1 MSFVEILLLAISMA
15 VDAFAVS
22 LAAGTL
28 PGRHGRREA
37 FRLAFH
43 FGLFQF
49 LMPVVGWLAGTSIE
63 PLIRNVDH
71 WLAFGLLA
79 FVGARMIS
87 VAWRSERSLPA
98 DPSRGWIL
106 VVLSIAVS
114 LDALAVGLSL
124 GLVGISVGYPAL
136 LIGLTTGLLSLLGLR
151 LGMAT
156 GSNLGRPAQLI
167 GGLVLIGIGVRI
179 VLEHLML

>member
-1 MSFVEILLLAISMA
+1 MSIVEILLLAISMA
-15 VDAFAVS
+15 IDAFAVS
-22 LAAGTL
+22 LAAGAM
-28 PGRHGRREA
+28 PGTHGPREA

-49 LMPVVGWLAGTSIE
+49 LMPVVGWLAGASIE
-63 PLIRNVDH
+63 PLIRNLDH

-79 FVGARMIS
+79 FVGARMIYS
-87 VAWRSERSLPA
+87 AWQSEQSLPV
-98 DPSRGWIL
+98 DPSRGWTL

-114 LDALAVGLSL
+114 IDALAVGLSL

-156 GSNLGRPAQLI
+156 GRNLGKPAQLI

-179 VLEHLML
+179 VLEHVML

>member
-1 MSFVEILLLAISMA
+1 MSIAEILLLAISMA
-15 VDAFAVS
+15 IDAFAVS
-22 LAAGTL
+22 LAAGAL
-28 PGRHGRREA
+28 PGRHGPREA

-49 LMPVVGWLAGTSIE
+49 LMPVVGWLAGASIE
-63 PLIRNVDH
+63 PLIRNLDH
-71 WLAFGLLA
+71 WLAFGLLT
-79 FVGARMIS
+79 FVGARMIYS
-87 VAWRSERSLPA
+87 AWQSEQSLPA
-98 DPSRGWIL
+98 DPSRGWTL

-151 LGMAT
+151 LGIST
-156 GSNLGRPAQLI
+156 GRNLGKPAQLI
-167 GGLVLIGIGVRI
+167 GGLVLIGIGGRI
-179 VLEHLML
+179 VLEHVML